1 MAGMRLNSWL
11 LAGLS
16 AIALIA
22 ACAGN
27 PRPGEPGYRFNVEGT
42 YRASFVV
49 EGTPYGGTM
58 TLATAPGGAVTG
70 SMIVVDPSMDSSVT
84 GSVAADTLRLTIP
97 YSMPNGCTGTASL
110 LGPIADGGGGASGR
124 MDLQDSCGGGLA
136 GTFSFSR

>member
-1 MAGMRLNSWL
+1 MAGMREHRWL
-11 LAGLS
+11 FACFSG
-16 AIALIA
+16 AALLL

-58 TLATAPGGAVTG
+58 ALATAPGGAVTG
-70 SMIVVDPSMDSSVT
+70 SMMVVDPPMDSQAT

-110 LGPIADGGGGASGR
+110 LGPIADGGDAVSGT
-124 MDLQDSCGGGLA
+124 MALQDSCGGALS

>member
-1 MAGMRLNSWL
+1 MRENRWVIVTVLTAAL
-11 LAGLS
+11 L
-16 AIALIA
+16 A

-27 PRPGEPGYRFNVEGT
+27 PRPGEPGYRYNVEGT

-70 SMIVVDPSMDSSVT
+70 TMSLDNPPIESSTT
-84 GSVAADTLRLTIP
+84 GSVVADTLRLTIP
-97 YSMPNGCTGTASL
+97 YTMPDGCTGIANL
-110 LGPIADGGGGASGR
+110 LGPIADGGGAASGS
-124 MDLQDSCGGGLA
+124 MDLQDSCGGALG